1 MTVTNILTAAEA
13 AYFVRTDTSD
23 AVMLMLLPVVD
34 SVIKKATG
42 RDWSADATIS
52 PIAKA
57 AAGMLLVQYYD
68 TPSQT
73 GSQIT
78 DAPLAFGLNNVLGQL
93 EAEALKYRK
102 VQFYGLSGAGGIA
115 IE

>member
-1 MTVTNILTAAEA
+1 MTNILSATEA

-34 SVIKKATG
+34 AVIKKATG

-68 TPSQT
+68 SPSQM
-73 GSQIT
+73 GT
-78 DAPLAFGLNNVLGQL
+78 DTPLAFGLTNVLGQL

-102 VQFYGLSGAGGIA
+102 VQFYGL
-115 IE
+115 